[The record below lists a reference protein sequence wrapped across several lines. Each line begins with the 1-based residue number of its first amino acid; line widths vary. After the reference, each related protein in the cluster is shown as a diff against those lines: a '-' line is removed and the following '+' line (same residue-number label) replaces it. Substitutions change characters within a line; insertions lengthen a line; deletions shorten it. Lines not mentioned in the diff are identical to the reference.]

1 MPTIIDTHCH
11 LADAKLRDDVEGV
24 IARASAAG
32 VAQIISVG
40 AIGPVENDRLT
51 VEIAEHH
58 QNVYAAVG
66 VHPHDAKDCTPE
78 RIAQLRGLAASKKV
92 VAIGESGLDFHYM
105 HSPLEAQESSLRAH
119 LALATELDLPI
130 VIHCRDAEQRMV
142 EIVRDAG
149 LPPRGGVIHC
159 FTGDASAAREFLALG
174 FHISFSGI
182 ITFKNS
188 APIREAATLVPDD
201 RVMVETDSPYL
212 APEPYRGKRNE
223 PAYVTRTLEMLAN
236 LRRTDATVLGAQ
248 IIANAARVFR
258 LRPLRLE
265 SF

>member
-1 MPTIIDTHCH
+1 VSKDLYIIDTHCH

-40 AIGPVENDRLT
+40 AIGAIENDRLT
-51 VEIAEHH
+51 VEIAERHDS
-58 QNVYAAVG
+58 VFAVVG

-78 RIAQLRGLAASKKV
+78 RIAQLRDLAASKKV

-105 HSPLEAQESSLRAH
+105 HSPRDAQEASLRAH
-119 LALATELDLPI
+119 LALAAELDLPI
-130 VIHCRDAEQRMV
+130 VIHCRDAEQQIV
-142 EIVRDAG
+142 EVVRETG
-149 LPPRGGVIHC
+149 IPPRGGVIHC
-159 FTGDASAAREFLALG
+159 FTGDSNAAREFLALG
-174 FHISFSGI
+174 FCISFSGI

-188 APIREAATLVPDD
+188 APIREAAAIVPDD

-212 APEPYRGKRNE
+212 APEPFRGKRNE

-236 LRRTDATVLGAQ
+236 LRRADAATLGAQ
-248 IIANAARVFR
+248 VIANAARVFR
-258 LRPLRLE
+258 LPSSR
-265 SF
+265 